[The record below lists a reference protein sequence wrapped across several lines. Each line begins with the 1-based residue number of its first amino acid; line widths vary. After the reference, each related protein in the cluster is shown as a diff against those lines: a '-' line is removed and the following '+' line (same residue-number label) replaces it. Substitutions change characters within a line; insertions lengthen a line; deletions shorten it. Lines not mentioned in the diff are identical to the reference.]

1 MKSMEVFSDPGEAK
15 ADSSGFDQNARFNDM
30 LDDGEFPDLSHLGIT
45 LQGMGVDEGWEQ
57 RVW

>member
-1 MKSMEVFSDPGEAK
+1 MQVINP
-15 ADSSGFDQNARFNDM
+15 SSSWGSRLKQH
-30 LDDGEFPDLSHLGIT
+30 LVGEFPDLSHLGIT